1 MAAYD
6 RSRLNRVQP
15 ARSDTTGVR
24 FSHRVKDSALGCQ
37 STGGR
42 LRGGPP
48 ERYAIEHRWGVSR
61 NLHITGPIDL
71 ARIAPSLHTQ
81 DVGETESRRLI
92 PRRLEAVLERIAAAE
107 ARAGRSTGSVQLVA
121 VSKRKPPEDIVAAYE
136 AGQRDFGENYVQEF
150 EAKRASLPLLPEAR
164 FHLIGRLQS
173 NKAKRAADIFHTIQ
187 TVDSVKLANRLD
199 RFGKPLDVFLE
210 VKLSHEESKSG
221 MDEANLDAV
230 LQTVADASNLKL
242 VGLMTMPP
250 WHEDPELSRPY
261 FRKLRALA
269 ESIGVGGLSMGMS
282 RDLEV
287 AIEEGATQVR
297 VGTAIFG
304 ERPPK

>member
-1 MAAYD
+1 ME
-6 RSRLNRVQP
+6 L
-15 ARSDTTGVR
+15 
-24 FSHRVKDSALGCQ
+24 HRALLGGTQ
-37 STGGR
+37 STV
-42 LRGGPP
+42 
-48 ERYAIEHRWGVSR
+48 A
-61 NLHITGPIDL
+61 L
-71 ARIAPSLHTQ
+71 ASIASSLHTQ
-81 DVGETESRRLI
+81 GVDEIETLRLI
-92 PRRLEAVLERIAAAE
+92 PRRLDAVLERIAAAE
-107 ARAGRSTGSVQLVA
+107 ARAGRSAGSVKLVA
-121 VSKRKPPEDIVAAYE
+121 VSKRKPPEDIVAAYD
-136 AGQRDFGENYVQEF
+136 AGLRDFGENYVQEF
-150 EAKRASLPLLPEAR
+150 EAKKASLPSLPEAR
-164 FHLIGRLQS
+164 FHLVGRLQS

-230 LQTVADASNLKL
+230 LQAVRDASNLNL

-250 WHEDPELSRPY
+250 WHEDPERSRPY

-269 ESIGVGGLSMGMS
+269 ESMGVEGLSMGMS

>member
-1 MAAYD
+1 ME
-6 RSRLNRVQP
+6 L
-15 ARSDTTGVR
+15 
-24 FSHRVKDSALGCQ
+24 HRALLGGTQ
-37 STGGR
+37 STV
-42 LRGGPP
+42 
-48 ERYAIEHRWGVSR
+48 A
-61 NLHITGPIDL
+61 L
-71 ARIAPSLHTQ
+71 ACIASSLHTQ
-81 DVGETESRRLI
+81 GVDEIESRRLI
-92 PRRLEAVLERIAAAE
+92 PRRLDAVLERIAAAV
-107 ARAGRSTGSVQLVA
+107 ARAGRSAGSVKLVA
-121 VSKRKPPEDIVAAYE
+121 VSKRKPPEDIVAAYD
-136 AGQRDFGENYVQEF
+136 AGLRDFGENYVQEF
-150 EAKRASLPLLPEAR
+150 ENKKASLPSLPEAR

-199 RFGKPLDVFLE
+199 RFGNLLDVFLE

-230 LQTVADASNLKL
+230 LQAVRDASNLNL

-250 WHEDPELSRPY
+250 WHEDPERSRPY

-269 ESIGVGGLSMGMS
+269 ESIGVEGLSMGMS

>member
-1 MAAYD
+1 ME
-6 RSRLNRVQP
+6 R
-15 ARSDTTGVR
+15 TGVKSR
-24 FSHRVKDSALGCQ
+24 ALHYPASARVRIRHPRSGWPNAMHAKRHRAL
-37 STGGR
+37 
-42 LRGGPP
+42 P
-48 ERYAIEHRWGVSR
+48 GVSR
-61 NLHITGPIDL
+61 DLHATGL
-71 ARIAPSLHTQ
+71 AALAHVASRFHTQ
-81 DVGETESRRLI
+81 DVDETASRRLI
-92 PRRLEAVLERIAAAE
+92 PQRLDAVLERIVAAE
-107 ARAGRSTGSVQLVA
+107 ARAGRSAGSVKLVA

-136 AGQRDFGENYVQEF
+136 AGLRDFGENYVQEF
-150 EAKRASLPLLPEAR
+150 EAKKASLPPLPEAR

-173 NKAKRAADIFHTIQ
+173 NKARRAADIFHTIQ

-199 RFGKPLDVFLE
+199 RFGNPLDVYLE

-221 MDEANLDAV
+221 MAETNLEAV
-230 LQTVADASNLKL
+230 LQAVANASNLKL

-250 WHEDPELSRPY
+250 WHEDPERSRPY
-261 FRKLRALA
+261 FQRLRTLA
-269 ESIGVGGLSMGMS
+269 ESVKVRGLSMGMS

>member
-1 MAAYD
+1 MRAAIKLCWG
-6 RSRLNRVQP
+6 SSLALHAIGP
-15 ARSDTTGVR
+15 
-24 FSHRVKDSALGCQ
+24 SAL
-37 STGGR
+37 
-42 LRGGPP
+42 
-48 ERYAIEHRWGVSR
+48 AHV
-61 NLHITGPIDL
+61 
-71 ARIAPSLHTQ
+71 APSLHTQ
-81 DVGETESRRLI
+81 DVGETESRQLI
-92 PRRLEAVLERIAAAE
+92 PQRLDAVLERIAAAE
-107 ARAGRSTGSVQLVA
+107 ARAGRSADSVQLVA

-150 EAKRASLPLLPEAR
+150 EAKRASLPALPEAR
-164 FHLIGRLQS
+164 FHLIGKLQS

-199 RFGKPLDVFLE
+199 RFDKPLDVFLE
-210 VKLSHEESKSG
+210 VKLSHEESKGG

-230 LQTVADASNLKL
+230 LQAVTDASNLKL

-269 ESIGVGGLSMGMS
+269 ESIGVEGLSMGMS

-287 AIEEGATQVR
+287 AIEEGATQDR